1 MIQRVVFDLG
11 GVVFNWQPLAVL
23 GQLLPQ
29 RIQNEEQARHWA
41 GEIFQTFHPESD
53 WALFDLGQI
62 EPPALASRIAQ
73 RTGLTED
80 EVHTVIEGIPP
91 HLTPMSE
98 TVDLIDTLHRKGVPL
113 YFLSNMPAPYADILV
128 QGNAFFDR
136 FRDGIFSAH
145 VNQIKPERP
154 IFENADAR
162 FGASGPGTLFI
173 DDSRPNIDTAH
184 AHGWQAVHFRDPA
197 QCRAELAAHG
207 LV

>member
-1 MIQRVVFDLG
+1 MIQKVVFDLG
-11 GVVFNWQPLAVL
+11 GVVFNWQPLVVL

-41 GEIFQTFHPESD
+41 GEIFQTFHPDSD

-62 EPPALASRIAQ
+62 EPDALASRIAR

-80 EVHTVIEGIPP
+80 EVHTVISGIPP
-91 HLTPMSE
+91 HLTPMVE
-98 TVDLIDTLHRKGVPL
+98 TVDLIHTLHGNGVPL
-113 YFLSNMPAPYADILV
+113 YFLSNMPASYADILLRA
-128 QGNAFFDR
+128 NPFFDR
-136 FRDGIFSAH
+136 FIDGIFSAH

-154 IFENADAR
+154 IFQNADAR
-162 FGASGPGTLFI
+162 FDAAGPGTLFI
-173 DDSRPNIDTAH
+173 DDSRPNIDTAQ

>member
-11 GVVFNWQPLAVL
+11 GVVFNWQPLDLLRQV
-23 GQLLPQ
+23 LPQ
-29 RIQNEEQARHWA
+29 RVRDEAQARHWL

-53 WALFDLGQI
+53 WALFDLGRI

-73 RTGLTED
+73 RTGLTEH
-80 EVHTVIEGIPP
+80 EVHAVIAGIPP
-91 HLTPMSE
+91 HLTPLNE
-98 TVDLIDTLHRKGVPL
+98 TLDLIETLHRQQVPL
-113 YFLSNMPAPYADILV
+113 YFLSNMPAPYADMLV
-128 QGNAFFDR
+128 RNHLVFER

-173 DDSRPNIDTAH
+173 DDSRPNIDTAI
-184 AHGWQAVHFRDPA
+184 AHGWQAIHFRDPA
-197 QCRAELAAHG
+197 QCRAELVAHG